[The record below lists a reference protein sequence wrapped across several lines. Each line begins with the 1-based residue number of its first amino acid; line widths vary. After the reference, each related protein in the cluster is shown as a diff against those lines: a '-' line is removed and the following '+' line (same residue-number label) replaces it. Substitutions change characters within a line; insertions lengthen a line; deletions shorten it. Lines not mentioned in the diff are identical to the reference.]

1 MPSALVTGASG
12 FLGRQVYKAF
22 TDAGW
27 QTTGTGFS
35 RAAGSIR
42 KVDIQ
47 DADAVERL
55 FDEVKPQVVV
65 HCAAD
70 RQPDSCTKN
79 PEAAYR
85 LNVTATQHIATAAAR
100 HGSFLIYISTDYVF
114 PGKPGEA
121 PYKATDEPNPTNIY
135 GRTKWEG
142 EKVVLN
148 TTTDTNANNYDS
160 SNTPPVKSV
169 VLRVPVLYGPV
180 AESNSESSVNIL
192 MDILYKAQEAK
203 DKNPSSTPIK
213 MDDWGIRYPT
223 NIEDVARVC
232 VDTAKY
238 YTSSAAAANKELP
251 RILQFTSEDRMT
263 KYEMCKTFAEIM
275 GLPCDGIVADKDGG
289 SGAATQRPYDTHLD
303 TSDLKKLGID
313 VSTVDFVAWWRRYV
327 GAFRH

>member
-27 QTTGTGFS
+27 QTTGMGFS

-79 PEAAYR
+79 PEGAYR

-114 PGKPGEA
+114 PGKSGEA

-148 TTTDTNANNYDS
+148 TDATTDDAS
-160 SNTPPVKSV
+160 SVKSV

-203 DKNPSSTPIK
+203 DKNPSSSPIK

-232 VDTAKY
+232 VDIAKY

>member
-1 MPSALVTGASG
+1 MPSALVTGATG
-12 FLGRQVYKAF
+12 FLGRQVSKAF
-22 TDAGW
+22 NDAGW

-55 FDEVKPQVVV
+55 FNEAKPQVVV

-85 LNVTATQHIATAAAR
+85 LNVTATQHIASAAAR

-114 PGKPGEA
+114 PGRPGEA

-148 TTTDTNANNYDS
+148 TDTSNDDS
-160 SNTPPVKSV
+160 SSVKSV

-180 AESNSESSVNIL
+180 AESNSESAVNIL

-203 DKNPSSTPIK
+203 DKNPSSPPIK

-232 VDTAKY
+232 VDIAKY
-238 YTSSAAAANKELP
+238 YTGPANKNSTQQLP

-289 SGAATQRPYDTHLD
+289 SGATTQRPYDCHLD